1 MEYTEHGIYIETE
14 QLASYGENAAR
25 AFRAAGFSSGKAA
38 AKSIQEDLKQLKK
51 AHTALAAKAETGPVN
66 QTEEWLLDN
75 WYLAVR
81 EGQEAFQAFHYA
93 KRLCCAGGTLRISHL
108 GTTLLRAGEGGIDEE
123 RCRLFL
129 EGYQRVSPLSRGEL
143 GLFIPALIAEAV
155 HALAQLYRSGEYN
168 GAYAGRLFSTLR
180 LLATLDFSPLLEQ
193 ADLVE
198 QTLSAD
204 PAGVYPHMADATR
217 DAYRREVAKLAERHK
232 MDEYRVA
239 KRVLKLSEGSQDP
252 DARHVGYF
260 LYKQPLGHS
269 PSPFKGTAYMSV
281 FLITTLLL
289 TLLLGFHVRSILGTL
304 LLLLP
309 VSEVVKNLIDYLLT
323 KFVTPRHIPRM
334 ELAGGIPDDA
344 VTICVV
350 STLLTDEAAGK
361 DAAKNLEEFYLSNR
375 DCGKNLLFGILA
387 DLKEGNTPTL
397 PEDESCIFAAKA
409 AIDELNKKY
418 GGGFYLFYRERTYN
432 ERDERYCGYER
443 KRGALLSLAKLM
455 QGKESGLIPLAGEVS
470 RLWGAK
476 YILTLDADTRLC
488 PGTARELV
496 GAMEHPLN
504 RPVFDPDTGVVV
516 SGYGLIHPRI
526 ATDLTAATATDFARI
541 FAGQGGTDPYSGS
554 CGELYM
560 DLFDSGGFAGK
571 GIISAQMLTACSE
584 QFPEG
589 RILSH
594 DALEGACLH
603 GGYLWDTELT
613 DGFPA
618 SPISYMKRMER
629 WTRGDWQNA
638 PWLFGRGKHLTRIDR
653 FRLFDSLRRSLVAPA
668 TFLCLLCGFFLPAAG
683 PIIAAW
689 AAFIALLSRFLLT
702 IAEDAVRPDQERK
715 VRYHSTI
722 FHGVKG
728 ALTVTVS
735 RLILLPWE
743 AWVTASAI
751 FKALWRM
758 CVSHKNLLSWETFS
772 QSGGSKKGFTAYLR
786 AMAPSMITG
795 IALLIL
801 PCAIIG
807 KAVGVIWLVSPLF
820 ALSISRPKERRGSLS
835 AADRGYLTARAGEIW
850 QYFVDF
856 CTEADHYLPPDNVQ
870 EQPPRG
876 AAHRTSP
883 TNIGLAMT
891 SALTAAD
898 LGLDRSISCEE
909 FIDRILTTLE
919 EMPKWKGHLYNWY
932 DTRTLKVLNPEYVST
947 VDSGNLAAALI
958 TVEQGMLEYGR
969 PDLAKRARALFDAMD
984 FAPLY
989 DPRRNLFHIGMDL
1002 KAGKLSEGWY
1012 DLLSSEARL
1021 TAYVAIAKGDV
1032 PRKHW
1037 RRLSR
1042 ALVSKDRYRGMA
1054 SWSGSMFEYLMPEL
1068 FLPLHRDSLLYETAK
1083 FCLYVQRTRPPRG
1096 VPWGI
1101 SESAFFSLDTALN
1114 YRYKA
1119 HGCGALALKRGMD
1132 EELVISP
1139 YSTFLALTVTPTAA
1153 VRNLRRLEKL
1163 GAMGPYG
1170 FYEALDFTPARSRA
1184 DSGET
1189 VRCFMAHHLGMSMTA
1204 IGNCLR
1210 GNANVRRFMAE
1221 PAMAAHRC
1229 LLEEKVPIGG
1239 RVLRN
1244 RSMEPPMKPPRVL
1257 PNRWEAGDS
1266 RIDYTLPAACILS
1279 NGSYT
1284 IIADET
1290 GRIDTTSQDVTVYN
1304 RENSPLTLRV
1314 GDTLYP
1320 LFPQPG
1326 TDWDYAWNF
1335 TSQTASFTCDTPL
1348 FTARTTLAVSAGDR
1362 GEVRTLELKAKQNIS
1377 NGVLLYPLEPVLAF
1391 TRDYAAH
1398 PAYCRLGLRGELVGS
1413 TLVIARAP
1421 RAKLPA
1427 LYLAVSC
1434 SLPMAIAEPL
1444 GDFSDPSL
1452 TLTVP
1457 ISVEKDGVFDL
1468 RFTLCTAVTERAA
1481 IEGSRKLL
1489 AAGREDLAALPESVA
1504 VLLHMTGEDVALSM
1518 ELLRRV
1524 RQPHSV
1530 GPVPGKR
1537 SLLWKY
1543 GISGDF
1549 PIIAAHMEHR
1559 DQQEEAVALIR
1570 RHALLNLCGF
1580 SADLV
1585 LLCAG
1590 SGDYLH
1596 PTIRQLEGEI
1606 AKLGLESSLGGRGGV
1621 HLLSDSEETLAT
1633 VLPFA
1638 VESIALFTTFEPKQR
1653 KFTPTHATYRS
1664 LFRNETKSL
1673 PTFHWNED
1681 SFTFTVHDSLP
1692 PRVWANVLTN
1702 GNLSWLAT
1710 DAGVGHLWYQNAAM
1724 YRITPWDNDPYAVH
1738 GRETLEYLPEKGA
1751 PISLFAANDGRECRV
1766 TYGFGWAKWEKAVEG
1781 GTITTTAF
1789 IPPHTDA
1796 RVFLIHTDLTSARF
1810 RWKADMVLGENERDA
1825 ACVQTYRD
1833 GSCLCAKNPA
1843 SLLPETTFR
1852 AVSDP
1857 PFTEAV
1863 CDGSL
1868 MGQFT
1873 VSETSVLVC
1882 GCGEGDTLM
1891 ALAQTEAAFLA
1902 LDETRKHW
1910 NVLAKR
1916 LTVDTSDDTADRS
1929 MNGWAVYQS
1938 IACRILGR
1946 SSLYQS
1952 GGAFGFR
1959 DQLQDAVNMLLIDPT
1974 ILREQIPLCCA
1985 RQYPEGDVQHWW
1997 HMPEGRGVRTRCS
2010 DDLLWLPWALCEYV
2024 EKTGDRSICDE
2035 TTPYLDSPPLSEAE
2049 HDRYELALP
2058 GTETDTVVRHA
2069 CRALDC
2075 VIARGEGEH
2084 GLLLMLGGD
2093 WNDGFGAVGLEGR
2106 GESVWLTWFFAHTA
2120 SRFADLLDALELP
2133 DGEKYRRYAQ
2143 RYGSAAN
2150 AAWDGA
2156 WYVRGYYDDGSPLGS
2171 RNSDHCQMDSIAQSW
2186 AVLSGYGD
2194 ETRRGAALDS
2204 ALDRLFDKEHQIV
2217 RLFDPPIPPG
2227 ELKSGYISG
2236 YGPGFRENG
2245 GQYTHAAVWLAQAL
2259 LREGR
2264 TEDGWAVLKALWP
2277 DDRDIREFEGE
2288 PFVIPADVYSNP
2300 CNLGKC
2306 GWSWYTGSAGWYFR
2320 VFSED
2325 LLGLKLKDGALTI
2338 APNLPK
2344 AIPGYSARFRCED
2357 GKELAIQVKGDTIT
2371 VDGAPY
2377 IPDTPIS
2384 IVQKDFINN

>member
-1 MEYTEHGIYIETE
+1 MEYSEHGIYIETDR
-14 QLASYGENAAR
+14 LASYGENAAR
-25 AFRAAGFSSGKAA
+25 AFHGEVFGTGKAA
-38 AKSIQEDLKQLKK
+38 AKSIQEDLAHLKK
-51 AHTALAAKAETGPVN
+51 AHTALVRRGDTSPVT

-81 EGQEAFQAFHYA
+81 EGQDALQAFRYT
-93 KRLCCAGGTLRISHL
+93 KRLHCAGDTPRIAHL
-108 GTTLLRAGEGGIDEE
+108 GTTLLRSGEGAIDEE

-129 EGYQRVSPLSRGEL
+129 EGYQRVSPLSRTEL
-143 GLFIPALIAEAV
+143 GLFVPALIGAAI
-155 HALAQLYRSGEYN
+155 HALTQLYQSGEEN
-168 GAYAGRLFSTLR
+168 AAYAGKLFSTLR
-180 LLATLDFSPLLEQ
+180 LLGNLDFSTLLEQ
-193 ADLVE
+193 SNLVE
-198 QTLSAD
+198 QMLATD
-204 PAGVYPHMADATR
+204 PAGIYPHMAEATR
-217 DAYRREVAKLAERHK
+217 DAYRRKVAKLAEKHNT
-232 MDEYRVA
+232 DEYRVA
-239 KRVLKLSEGSQDP
+239 RRVVKLAEEAQNP
-252 DARHVGYF
+252 TARHVGYYLF
-260 LYKQPLGHS
+260 KKPLGH
-269 PSPFKGTAYMSV
+269 PQFVQRGTAYV
-281 FLITTLLL
+281 AAFLLTTLFIS
-289 TLLLGFHVRSILGTL
+289 LLLGFHVQSILGTIL
-304 LLLLP
+304 LVIP

-323 KFVTPRHIPRM
+323 KSVTPRHIPRM
-334 ELAGGIPDDA
+334 ELAEGIPEDA

-350 STLLTDEAAGK
+350 SALLTSEDSGRNAAR
-361 DAAKNLEEFYLSNR
+361 NLEEFYLSNR

-387 DLKEGNTPTL
+387 DLKESDTPTL
-397 PEDESCIFAAKA
+397 SGDEECLFAAKA
-409 AIDELNKKY
+409 AVDELNRKY

-432 ERDERYCGYER
+432 ARDKRYCGYER
-443 KRGALLSLAKLM
+443 KRGALLALAKLM
-455 QGKESGLIPLAGEVS
+455 ESQESGLIPLSGEVN

-476 YILTLDADTRLC
+476 YIITLDADTRLC

-504 RPVFDPDTGVVV
+504 RPVLDKDTGVVV

-526 ATDLTAATATDFARI
+526 STDLTAATATDFARI

-560 DLFDSGGFAGK
+560 DLFDRGGFAGK
-571 GIISAQMLTACSE
+571 GILSAEMLVACSKHL
-584 QFPEG
+584 PEG

-594 DALEGACLH
+594 DALEGAYLH

-618 SPISYMKRMER
+618 NPLSYMKRMER

-638 PWLFGRGKHLTRIDR
+638 PWLFGRGKVLTDIDR
-653 FRLFDSLRRSLVAPA
+653 FKLFDSLRRSLVAPA
-668 TFLCLLCGFFLPAAG
+668 TFLCLLCGFLLPEAG
-683 PIIAAW
+683 PVIAAW

-702 IAEDAVRPDQERK
+702 LAEDAVRPDQERK

-722 FHGVKG
+722 LHGVKG
-728 ALTVTVS
+728 TLIVTAS

-743 AWVTASAI
+743 AWITATAI
-751 FKALWRM
+751 CKALWRM
-758 CVSHKNLLSWETFS
+758 CVSHKNLLSWETFA
-772 QSGGSKKGFTAYLR
+772 QSGSRKKGFTAYLR
-786 AMAPSMITG
+786 AMTPSMVTG
-795 IALLIL
+795 LALLIL

-807 KAVGVIWLVSPLF
+807 KATGVIWLVSPIF
-820 ALSISRPKERRGSLS
+820 ASILSSPKENRTAPSPE
-835 AADRGYLTARAGEIW
+835 DRAYLTARAAEIW

-856 CTEADHYLPPDNVQ
+856 CGSEDHYLPPDNVQ

-898 LGLDRSISCEE
+898 LGLDGELPCEE

-919 EMPKWKGHLYNWY
+919 KLPKWRGHLYNWY
-932 DTRTLKVLNPEYVST
+932 DTRTLTSLSPAYVST

-958 TVEQGMLEYGR
+958 SVEQGMLEYGR

-989 DPRRNLFHIGMDL
+989 DPARHLFHIGMDL
-1002 KAGKLSEGWY
+1002 KTGKLSEGWY

-1021 TAYVAIAKGDV
+1021 TGYIAIAKGDI

-1042 ALVSKDRYRGMA
+1042 ALVAKDRYRGMV

-1068 FLPLHRDSLLYETAK
+1068 FLPLRRDSLLYETAK
-1083 FCLYVQRTRPPRG
+1083 FCLYVQRTRPPKG

-1119 HGCGALALKRGMD
+1119 HGCGALALKRGMN

-1139 YSTFLALTVTPTAA
+1139 YSTFLTLAVAPAA
-1153 VRNLRRLEKL
+1153 AIKNLHRLEKL
-1163 GAMGPYG
+1163 SPLGPYG
-1170 FYEALDFTPARSRA
+1170 FYEALDFTPARCRTN
-1184 DSGET
+1184 SGET

-1204 IGNCLR
+1204 IGNYLR
-1210 GNANVRRFMAE
+1210 GNANVRRFLAD
-1221 PAMAAHRC
+1221 PAMAAHQC

-1239 RVLRN
+1239 TVLRR
-1244 RSMEPPMKPPRVL
+1244 RSMEPPVKPPRVL
-1257 PNRWEAGDS
+1257 PAGWKAGDR
-1266 RIDYTLPAACILS
+1266 RIDYTLPACCILS
-1279 NGSYT
+1279 NGSYAILT
-1284 IIADET
+1284 DET
-1290 GRIDTTSQDVTVYN
+1290 GRIDTTSQDVTIYR
-1304 RENSPLTLRV
+1304 REEMPFTIQV

-1326 TDWDYAWNF
+1326 TNWDYAWEF
-1335 TSQTASFTCDTPL
+1335 TSQTAAFTCETPL
-1348 FTARTTLAVSAGDR
+1348 FTAVTTLAVSAGDR
-1362 GEVRTLELKAKQNIS
+1362 GEVRIMELTAKEEIHR
-1377 NGVLLYPLEPVLAF
+1377 GVLEYHLEPVLAF
-1391 TRDYAAH
+1391 TRDYEAH
-1398 PAYCRLGLRGELVGS
+1398 PAYCRLGLRGKFMDN

-1421 RAKLPA
+1421 RGKLPA

-1434 SLPMAIAEPL
+1434 SVPMTVKEPL
-1444 GDFSDPSL
+1444 GDLSAPSL
-1452 TLTVP
+1452 TLSVP
-1457 ISVEKDGVFDL
+1457 FRAEKGGVFDL
-1468 RFTLCTAVTERAA
+1468 RFTLCSATREQAAV
-1481 IEGSRKLL
+1481 EGSRKLL
-1489 AAGREDLAALPESVA
+1489 ATGREDLAALPESAA
-1504 VLLHMTGEDVALSM
+1504 VLFQMTGQDVALSM

-1524 RQPHSV
+1524 RHPNLTQT
-1530 GPVPGKR
+1530 VPGKR

-1559 DQQEEAVALIR
+1559 DHRDAAMELIR

-1580 SADLV
+1580 SSDLV

-1596 PTIRQLEGEI
+1596 PTIRLLEGELG
-1606 AKLGLESSLGGRGGV
+1606 KLGLESSLGARGGV
-1621 HLLSDSEETLAT
+1621 HFLADTEEALST

-1638 VESIALFTTFEPKQR
+1638 AEVIDLSTTFAEKTRHFDLPIS
-1653 KFTPTHATYRS
+1653 TYQ
-1664 LFRNETKSL
+1664 SL
-1673 PTFHWNED
+1673 PRKESKNLPTYQWNKD
-1681 SFTFTVHDSLP
+1681 NFTFTVLDSLP
-1692 PRVWANVLTN
+1692 PRAWANVLTN
-1702 GNLSWLAT
+1702 GRLSWLAT

-1724 YRITPWDNDPYAVH
+1724 FRITPWLNDPYAIR
-1738 GRETLEYLPEKGA
+1738 GSETLEYLPEKGE
-1751 PISLFAANDGRECRV
+1751 PISLFAANDGRQCRV
-1766 TYGFGWAKWEKAVEG
+1766 TYGFGWAKWEKDVEG
-1781 GTITTTAF
+1781 TTITTTAF
-1789 IPPHTDA
+1789 LPPHTDA
-1796 RVFLIHTDLTSARF
+1796 RVFLIHTDLTTGQF
-1810 RWKADMVLGENERDA
+1810 RWKADLILGENTRDA
-1825 ACVQTYRD
+1825 DCVETFRE
-1833 GSCLCAKNPA
+1833 GACLCARNPA

-1857 PFTEAV
+1857 PFTAFT

-1868 MGQFT
+1868 TGQFPA
-1873 VSETSVLVC
+1873 SGTSILVC
-1882 GCGEGDTLM
+1882 GCEEADTLM
-1891 ALAQTEAAFLA
+1891 ALTQTEAAFLA
-1902 LDETRKHW
+1902 LEETQNHW
-1910 NVLAKR
+1910 NSLTAR
-1916 LTVDTSDDTADRS
+1916 LIVDAPDDTANRS
-1929 MNGWAVYQS
+1929 LNGWAVYQS
-1938 IACRILGR
+1938 IAGRILGR

-1959 DQLQDAVNMLLIDPT
+1959 DQLQDAVNMILIDPD
-1974 ILREQIPLCCA
+1974 IAREQIPLCCA

-2010 DDLLWLPWALCEYV
+2010 DDLLWLPWAVCEYV
-2024 EKTGDRSICDE
+2024 EKTGDTGICNE
-2035 TTPYLDSPPLSEAE
+2035 TAPYLSSPPLSETE
-2049 HDRYELALP
+2049 HDRYELALS
-2058 GTETDTVVRHA
+2058 GTETDTVVNHA
-2069 CRALDC
+2069 RRALDC

-2120 SRFADLLDALELP
+2120 IRFADLLDRLNLP
-2133 DGEKYRRYAQ
+2133 DSEKYRRYAQ

-2150 AAWDGA
+2150 TAWDGA

-2171 RNSDHCQMDSIAQSW
+2171 HTSAHCQIDSIAQSW
-2186 AVLSGYGD
+2186 AVLSGYGE
-2194 ETRRGAALDS
+2194 ETRRSAALDS
-2204 ALDRLFDKEHQIV
+2204 AVSRLFDKEHQIV

-2227 ELKSGYISG
+2227 QLKAGYISG

-2245 GQYTHAAVWLAQAL
+2245 GQYTHAAIWLAQAL

-2264 TEDGWAVLKALWP
+2264 KEEGYAILNALWP
-2277 DDRDIREFEGE
+2277 DDRDIRVFEGE

-2300 CNLGKC
+2300 TSLGKC
-2306 GWSWYTGSAGWYFR
+2306 GWTWYTGSAGWYFR
-2320 VFSED
+2320 VFTED
-2325 LLGLKLKDGALTI
+2325 LLGLQLKDGALTI
-2338 APNLPK
+2338 APNLPESW
-2344 AIPGYSARFRCED
+2344 PGYSARFRAED
-2357 GKELAIQVKGDTIT
+2357 GRELAIEVKGSSIT
-2371 VDGAPY
+2371 VDGIPY
-2377 IPDTPIS
+2377 TPGTP